1 MYVWWKEKK
10 TVFLYNEKKKN
21 FLWESTYIKTDWET
35 ILLRHHVELRWRL
48 KIFSSLGFEFY
59 FIKVRFLFFVLKFKV
74 ICYLMNEVYPCL
86 LLSLCVLYEMQ
97 NQIFQ
102 QLVLER
108 LQYHACITC
117 DWVFRIKENSF
128 LDDLIFCSK
137 IFYILV
143 ARVVWYRYMLG
154 FINLLLNELIEH
166 VSIYFVW
173 DSEKRIIWNR
183 FCFLHFA
190 PTFILD

>member
-1 MYVWWKEKK
+1 MK
-10 TVFLYNEKKKN
+10 
-21 FLWESTYIKTDWET
+21 IKDILKSWFW
-35 ILLRHHVELRWRL
+35 ILLHQGTLSIL
-48 KIFSSLGFEFY
+48 CSKIQGYMLS
-59 FIKVRFLFFVLKFKV
+59 
-74 ICYLMNEVYPCL
+74 LMNEVYPCL

-108 LQYHACITC
+108 LQYHDCITC

-137 IFYILV
+137 IFYVLV

-173 DSEKRIIWNR
+173 DNEKRIIWNR

>member
-1 MYVWWKEKK
+1 MRI
-10 TVFLYNEKKKN
+10 N
-21 FLWESTYIKTDWET
+21 
-35 ILLRHHVELRWRL
+35 
-48 KIFSSLGFEFY
+48 
-59 FIKVRFLFFVLKFKV
+59 VLKDWLRDHTSWAPCGIEMKIKDILKSWFWISLHQGTLSILCSK
-74 ICYLMNEVYPCL
+74 IQGYMLSLMNEVYPCL
-86 LLSLCVLYEMQ
+86 LLSLCALYEMQ

-102 QLVLER
+102 QLVLEC

-128 LDDLIFCSK
+128 LGDLIFYSK